1 VGEEAD
7 DQAVAVA
14 DPLDVVPGLVGDL
27 GDGVASE
34 VGQLGERLRA
44 ATRDG
49 PVARSWRTR

>member
-27 GDGVASE
+27 GDGVAAN
-34 VGQLGERLRA
+34 VGQLHVLEV
-44 ATRDG
+44 G
-49 PVARSWRTR
+49 PQALDRVELGA